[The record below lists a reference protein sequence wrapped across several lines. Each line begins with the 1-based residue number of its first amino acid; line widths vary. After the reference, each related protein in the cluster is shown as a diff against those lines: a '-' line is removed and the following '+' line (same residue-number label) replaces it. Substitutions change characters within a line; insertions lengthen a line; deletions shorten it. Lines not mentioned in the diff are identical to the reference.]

1 MKKSIAILAL
11 VILALLLGEG
21 CALFRTPPPSVNA
34 GYYIDNKPESKATIQ
49 LGTSNSQANAIHDA
63 LPDSAG
69 AADGKQAE
77 ADKTGQ
83 KAKASGL
90 FVNNAVGD
98 RQADIDATAALEL
111 LRDVKG
117 ASAGQTQTT
126 SKGDSSPS
134 TGTQS
139 QTPALNETRTVNV
152 PVAVS
157 QQGAAAKTGDTTEAK
172 TETGGEAAGK

>member
-1 MKKSIAILAL
+1 MKKAIAILML
-11 VILALLLGEG
+11 VILAVMLGAGCTLLN
-21 CALFRTPPPSVNA
+21 PPLTVNA
-34 GYYIDNKPESKATIQ
+34 GYYIDNKPESKTTVQ
-49 LGTSNSQANAIHDA
+49 LGTSNSQANAIHA
-63 LPDSAG
+63 GIGASAE
-69 AADGKQAE
+69 ATDGQPAE

-83 KAKASGL
+83 KAKSSGL
-90 FVNNAVGD
+90 FVNNVVGD

-139 QTPALNETRTVNV
+139 QTPALNENRTVNV

-157 QQGAAAKTGDTTEAK
+157 QQGAAAKTGDAPEAAA
-172 TETGGEAAGK
+172 ETGGEAAGK